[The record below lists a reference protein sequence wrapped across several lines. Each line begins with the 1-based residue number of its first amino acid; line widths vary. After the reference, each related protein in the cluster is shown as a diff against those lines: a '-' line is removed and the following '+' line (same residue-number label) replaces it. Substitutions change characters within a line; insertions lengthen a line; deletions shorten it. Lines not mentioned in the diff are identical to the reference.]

1 MRRESYQSPTLSFL
15 LTAALLPLVLVLVGC
30 HSTAWEQARSTNSAK
45 GYESFLKRYPE
56 SVHKAEAQQRL
67 EDISWE
73 QARSNESTWKYQQ
86 FLKQFP
92 TSRHAEEAQ
101 TRLRVFE
108 FESVLKS
115 HASAKSKQEFIAKYA
130 GTEEAAKV
138 SKDLEGMA
146 IVDLEYP
153 KSITQTGGSSGNPV
167 WNFCIVFH
175 ERNGVAARIN
185 CTSLGGRNLQQ
196 TWWHPSPIKG
206 NIHLPAKGTRS
217 YCSWVSG
224 GSLRGSSTSVS
235 FSIVDENGHSS
246 SAWASFILE

>member
-1 MRRESYQSPTLSFL
+1 MVRWSGIWKRGQSLDNGKPGPKDSPVHR
-15 LTAALLPLVLVLVGC
+15 LLPEERTAVTAFAVEERYADLSHRILAV
-30 HSTAWEQARSTNSAK
+30 TAWDLGVFFVSFSSVYRILRSEGLMSMRGPLRHHN
-45 GYESFLKRYPE
+45 GR
-56 SVHKAEAQQRL
+56 SVPPTRKEISGANQRWC
-67 EDISWE
+67 WE
-73 QARSNESTWKYQQ
+73 
-86 FLKQFP
+86 
-92 TSRHAEEAQ
+92 
-101 TRLRVFE
+101 
-108 FESVLKS
+108 S